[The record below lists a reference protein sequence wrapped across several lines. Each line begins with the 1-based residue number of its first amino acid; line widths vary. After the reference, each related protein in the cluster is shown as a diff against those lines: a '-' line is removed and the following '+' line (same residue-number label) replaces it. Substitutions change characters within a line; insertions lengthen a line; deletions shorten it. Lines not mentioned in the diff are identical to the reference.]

1 MVLFNFDQIHILAA
15 KIKIYS
21 ENRKAMVPKVNALTL
36 LMLIIIVVFPLVK
49 LIHLVLNIYKFL

>member
-15 KIKIYS
+15 QIKIYN
-21 ENRKAMVPKVNALTL
+21 ENRKAMVPKANALTL

>member
-15 KIKIYS
+15 QIKIYS
-21 ENRKAMVPKVNALTL
+21 ENRKTMVPKVNALTL

>member
-15 KIKIYS
+15 QIKIYS

>member
-1 MVLFNFDQIHILAA
+1 MVLFNFDQIHILATQ
-15 KIKIYS
+15 IKIYS